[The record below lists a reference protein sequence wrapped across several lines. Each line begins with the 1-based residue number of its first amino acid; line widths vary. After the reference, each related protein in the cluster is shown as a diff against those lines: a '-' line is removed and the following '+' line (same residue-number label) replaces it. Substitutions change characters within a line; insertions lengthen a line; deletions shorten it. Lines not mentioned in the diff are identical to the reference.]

1 VRGLGGEQALR
12 VPVYIAEPFFQVD
25 GRRAVQFAQDFV
37 VRGLGQGDVE
47 VDVGFDTGLQ
57 CPGSRGRSPLC
68 EVFFEDCGVVCRS
81 PFGGFFGDR
90 GFQYFP
96 HFVQIVQVGASEAP
110 LHRFVRGREAF
121 DKCSGTLPYLQEP
134 HVGQDPDCFA
144 HGRAANPENLHQL
157 RFGRQFFAHLEFSG
171 HELSLQPAGQLFG

>member
-1 VRGLGGEQALR
+1 MWKLTSASIQACNAPAAAVAPPLR
-12 VPVYIAEPFFQVD
+12 
-25 GRRAVQFAQDFV
+25 
-37 VRGLGQGDVE
+37 E
-47 VDVGFDTGLQ
+47 VL
-57 CPGSRGRSPLC
+57 
-68 EVFFEDCGVVCRS
+68 FEDCGVVCRS

-90 GFQYFP
+90 DFQYFP
-96 HFVQIVQVGASEAP
+96 HFVQVVQVGAPEAP

-171 HELSLQPAGQLFG
+171 HELSLQPAGQLFGQRFLAELHVRTGFRHII